1 LPLATQTPPSTPP
14 PTTATASDLPEY
26 PRLDTEGINDDVV
39 VATIEQL
46 EKTNNRP
53 HLLKELA
60 AAIAGH
66 VHVVETF
73 VAPAPFFLSSEIA
86 DTENSSAN
94 QSAIISSR
102 LTNFIKR
109 PWTNLAPC
117 PIGKDLIGTHPKRLY
132 FYLSGRPHLPFPDPE
147 PRVSATARIIS
158 PSLTSGTDEA
168 EDDAGR
174 RRSEMSPSPALDL
187 EDSAVNFDNGS
198 LSRSES
204 FPNSHMPS
212 GAPTPGLA
220 QSRSSPALERDEHE
234 FTQTANA
241 LQQLR
246 RETEQMAKLKALD
259 VKLEISPPEDAMILE
274 DDSDEIIAKR
284 NIEAA
289 DVVFGQSDT
298 SLFMR
303 RSAYLLSS
311 PMIVPQR
318 DPEEV
323 PGKPIPFPL
332 TLSTVEDKIESSFA
346 WTELKSPETV
356 ELDELENLFESY

>member
-1 LPLATQTPPSTPP
+1 M
-14 PTTATASDLPEY
+14 
-26 PRLDTEGINDDVV
+26 V

-46 EKTNNRP
+46 ENTNNRP

-73 VAPAPFFLSSEIA
+73 VAPTPSGPSEST
-86 DTENSSAN
+86 DSENSSAN

-102 LTNFIKR
+102 LTNFMKR

-117 PIGKDLIGTHPKRLY
+117 PLGKDLIGTHPKRLY

-168 EDDAGR
+168 EEDASR

-187 EDSAVNFDNGS
+187 EHSAVDFDHGS
-198 LSRSES
+198 LSRIES

-212 GAPTPGLA
+212 GAQTPGLA

-246 RETEQMAKLKALD
+246 RESEQMAKLKALD
-259 VKLEISPPEDAMILE
+259 AKFEDLSPEDAMDLE
-274 DDSDEIIAKR
+274 DDSEESVAQR

-289 DVVFGQSDT
+289 DAVFGQSDA

-318 DPEEV
+318 DV
-323 PGKPIPFPL
+323 DYMPGKPIPLSL
-332 TLSTVEDKIESSFA
+332 TLAPIEDKIESGFA